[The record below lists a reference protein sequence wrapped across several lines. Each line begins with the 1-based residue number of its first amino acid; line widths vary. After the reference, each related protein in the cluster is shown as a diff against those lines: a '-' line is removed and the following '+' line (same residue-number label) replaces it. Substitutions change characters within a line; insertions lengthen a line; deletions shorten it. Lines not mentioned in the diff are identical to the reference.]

1 MVWLDFY
8 KSFSDFIKQIQKIYY
23 LSGHIK
29 HVYLLLE
36 FLISSFISSYS
47 FSRLFTETNSSL
59 LIFESIKASEDKTFI
74 IIAEVAI
81 PTGIPTKEHKKKLKH
96 TQ

>member
-8 KSFSDFIKQIQKIYY
+8 KSFSDFIKQIQKTYY

-59 LIFESIKASEDKTFI
+59 LIFESIKASEDLFI

-81 PTGIPTKEHKKKLKH
+81 PTGIPTKDHKKKLKH